1 MIKKYV
7 KIPQTV
13 AGLMPILVRPLLGT
27 LISGLIFYYVLG
39 SLVAMINGAITDFL
53 VGMSDSSGLILGG
66 LLGLM
71 RIDMGG
77 PCAQAAYAFSS
88 SLVANGVC
96 GPMAATMVSG
106 MTPPVGV
113 ALAVFLAKKRFTG
126 AELQA
131 ARTAVPLGLCF
142 ITEGVFPFVA
152 SDPIRVIAACTA
164 GSVVSGALAVFFG
177 CQMPI
182 PHGGVF
188 AVPFCEKPFMF
199 LLAFVIG
206 CLVTAVILIA
216 LKPKKAEDS
225 QDIEAE
231 LTEEIEFTI

>member
-1 MIKKYV
+1 M
-7 KIPQTV
+7 
-13 AGLMPILVRPLLGT
+13 LG
-27 LISGLIFYYVLG
+27 
-39 SLVAMINGAITDFL
+39 
-53 VGMSDSSGLILGG
+53 
-66 LLGLM
+66 
-71 RIDMGG
+71 
-77 PCAQAAYAFSS
+77 Q
-88 SLVANGVC
+88 
-96 GPMAATMVSG
+96 AATMADPNVAYTVMAAVMIGG
-106 MTPPVGV
+106 MVPPIAI
-113 ALAVFLAKKRFTG
+113 ALATTFFKNRFTQEERKSG
-126 AELQA
+126 P
-131 ARTAVPLGLCF
+131 VNYIMGLCF